1 MELRQLEVF
10 VAVAE
15 ELHFSRAA
23 ERLHVAQ
30 PSVSEQIRALEREL
44 GLPLFERTSRAVA
57 LTAAGRDILPLAID
71 LLKGASELR
80 LQAQQSARRLAGR
93 VRIGFLA
100 DEYMSPTGQELMAS
114 VRRLHP
120 RLDIEFLQVDF
131 ADHHRAIED
140 GRVDVAFVMGPV
152 PRTLVSVA
160 IARAPRLLAVSRSGR
175 EEAGREEGEPGEAA
189 AAGGLDGQAVVL
201 PNQMAATAW
210 RRAWTPPRWPSGHV
224 FVVGESRMEAM
235 LAAVGARRGVAV
247 VPEYVSRYYPQPG
260 VVFERVA
267 GLGPCSVE
275 IAALRTRQADPEV
288 AAFLEVAR
296 GLEGSGGRAGS
307 AGTAGSA
314 GGAAPPG

>member
-1 MELRQLEVF
+1 MELRQLEYF

-44 GLPLFERTSRAVA
+44 GLPLFGRTSRAVM
-57 LTAAGRDILPLAID
+57 LTAAGRDLLPLAVD
-71 LLKGASELR
+71 LLRGADELK
-80 LQAQQSARRLAGR
+80 LHAQQTARRLAGR

-100 DEYMSPTGQELMAS
+100 DEYMTPVGQELMAS
-114 VRRLHP
+114 VRRAHP

-131 ADHHRAIED
+131 ADHHRALED

-152 PRTLVSVA
+152 PRTLVSVPLA
-160 IARAPRLLAVSRSGR
+160 WSERLLAVSRAEVEDAVADELTTDG
-175 EEAGREEGEPGEAA
+175 EVEA
-189 AAGGLDGQAVVL
+189 QAVVL
-201 PNQMAATAW
+201 PNQMSASAW
-210 RRAWTPPRWPSGHV
+210 RRDWIPPRWPSGHV

-235 LAAVGARRGVAV
+235 LAAVGAQRGVAV

-260 VVFERVA
+260 VVFQRIP

-275 IAALRTRQADPEV
+275 IAGLRSRQGEPEV
-288 AAFLEVAR
+288 AAFVEVAR
-296 GLEGSGGRAGS
+296 ELTKA
-307 AGTAGSA
+307 
-314 GGAAPPG
+314 